1 MLVLYI
7 ILGVLLLLFLL
18 TLFNIKAFFVY
29 DEEPALTVKVAFL
42 SFKILP
48 QKPEKPKPKKKKKKK
63 SEPEKQ
69 EKKPE
74 KKEKSSFDLKSYVKQ
89 KGISGLVNI
98 FKRVAKLAVGILKG
112 LFRHIYVSELTVDLR
127 IAGEDSADAGVKY
140 GRVCAVFFPAL
151 RAIMEIVNVEDYNVN
166 VNSDF
171 SADAVNRAY
180 AVVTARIRILFVLT
194 TVLSRA
200 FSVLMLYIKAKPKKV
215 KKKAESSANSN
226 R

>member
-48 QKPEKPKPKKKKKKK
+48 QKPEKPKPKKKK
-63 SEPEKQ
+63 SEPKKQ

-89 KGISGLVNI
+89 KGISGLLNI

-171 SADAVNRAY
+171 SADAVSRAY

-215 KKKAESSANSN
+215 KKKAEFSANSN